1 MARDLES
8 LEASEPSE
16 PADREIEAIEI
27 RLLLEAL
34 YAKHGY
40 DLRGYADA
48 SLRRRIHAVLARLGL
63 TRVSD
68 LQHRALR
75 EPEVLAL
82 VLNYI
87 AVRVSDL
94 FRDPELYRALRT
106 QVVPL
111 LRTYP
116 LLKIWHAGCATG
128 EEAYAC
134 AIMLTEEGLYDR
146 AQIYATDLSAE
157 ALESAKQGVFPAAR
171 LAAFEEAYRL
181 AGGTAELSRY
191 CTTAYDGIAMAESL
205 RRNILFFQHN
215 LVSDHAFGEMN
226 VIFCRN
232 VFIYFGHDLRRQVL
246 EKFVMSLRPGGFLCL
261 GQSERLTAADRQERF
276 ELIADQSPIY
286 RYTALR

>member
-1 MARDLES
+1 MALDR
-8 LEASEPSE
+8 EPAE
-16 PADREIEAIEI
+16 PADEAERETEAIEM
-27 RLLLEAL
+27 RVFLEAL

-63 TRVSD
+63 TRICD

-82 VLNYI
+82 VINYI
-87 AVRVSDL
+87 AVRVSEL
-94 FRDPELYRALRT
+94 FRDPPFYLAFRT
-106 QVVPL
+106 HVLPL

-116 LLKIWHAGCATG
+116 LLKIWHAGCASG
-128 EEAYAC
+128 EEAYAS
-134 AIMLTEEGLYDR
+134 AILLSDEGLYDR

-157 ALESAKQGVFPAAR
+157 ALEEAKQGVYPAAR
-171 LAAFEEAYRL
+171 RPAFEAAYQQ
-181 AGGTAELSRY
+181 AGGTSELSRY
-191 CTTAYDGIAMAESL
+191 CTTAYEGVAMAEAL

-232 VFIYFGHDLRRQVL
+232 VFIYFGRELRTRVL
-246 EKFVMSLRPGGFLCL
+246 ETLAHSLCPGGFLCL
-261 GQSERLTAADRQERF
+261 GQSEWLTAADRKDTF
-276 ELIADQSPIY
+276 EQVSRDCPIY
-286 RYTALR
+286 RYTAMR